1 VDKLA
6 RRLMQE
12 REQVK
17 QMRLSARAAERR
29 LETQPETP
37 PVVVSVQ
44 HQAEL
49 DVRSAKILELE
60 RTLFET
66 YRVRE
71 ATGDEA
77 AAYVENL
84 QKEVVHLAGMVRTV
98 GGSPGFISLKFIH
111 SLPSLPQTT
120 ERERILLQKV
130 ESKNERMEMLDYQV
144 ARYEDLLAGEP
155 LPPEVRRYLD
165 PQIVIDVKKVMRRV
179 RQRIR
184 AGE

>member
-1 VDKLA
+1 
-6 RRLMQE
+6 MQE

-66 YRVRE
+66 YRAPARE
-71 ATGDEA
+71 ATDAEA
-77 AAYVENL
+77 AEYVENL
-84 QKEVVHLAGMVRTV
+84 KKEVVHLTGMVRTV
-98 GGSPGFISLKFIH
+98 SGGWFACLRLLDSPPPL
-111 SLPSLPQTT
+111 LP
-120 ERERILLQKV
+120 
-130 ESKNERMEMLDYQV
+130 
-144 ARYEDLLAGEP
+144 
-155 LPPEVRRYLD
+155 
-165 PQIVIDVKKVMRRV
+165 
-179 RQRIR
+179 
-184 AGE
+184 